1 MALWSSLTGG
11 VVGVG
16 VGEALGTALEP
27 ALEPER
33 QSAWM
38 KHTPRVFDV
47 DVLAEMVAMGLVAES
62 DAVDEANRTG
72 FSEDRL
78 KRAIQWRL
86 RAASVEQALT
96 LWRRSAY
103 DGTDAAAM
111 STLVDHSLAKAGIEL
126 QYHAPIRNLKNAL
139 LSPAEIAMAIQQ
151 GHLPNDG
158 ILPVIAPGI
167 PYPPGY
173 VQPPSPDGAAA
184 SSVPLT
190 QIDLPTIDAVA
201 GAGLSTE
208 QLQVLANLAGLPP
221 GPHDLLAMWNR
232 SEIDEDAV
240 DAGIREGHMKT
251 KWGHAFKRM
260 RWSVLTAPE
269 YAELHLRD
277 WIDQPTRD
285 EGGALTGHTPEQMD
299 LLYKNR
305 GRTATPRQMALAIV
319 RQVEAPDYPGDPANG
334 RLTDETDFDRAV
346 SRSNIRTEYRR
357 TLWGTRF
364 TYPSLFQLNR
374 LVAAGAVTGDTAASW
389 AEKNLEAPEVVAA
402 LKAYWDSLTPGTS
415 ADPHLARADSQTWTA
430 LHKAY
435 IGGVVNPAKLAE
447 GFNLLGV
454 AAPAQTEIT
463 ARWDYEA
470 SLERKRLTP
479 AQIKKALA
487 EGVVNDATGVAWTRD
502 EVLAY
507 LIELGYSASDAD
519 TFLNI

>member
-38 KHTPRVFDV
+38 KHTPRVFDL
-47 DVLAEMVAMGLVAES
+47 DVLAEMVAMGLVSEPN
-62 DAVDEANRTG
+62 AVDEASRTG

-96 LWRRSAY
+96 LWRRAAY
-103 DGTDAAAM
+103 DGTDASAM
-111 STLVDHSLAKAGIEL
+111 SGLVDHSLAKAGIEL
-126 QYHAPIRNLKNAL
+126 QYHGPIRNLKNAL

-151 GHLPNDG
+151 GHLPNNG

-167 PYPPGY
+167 PYPAGY
-173 VQPPSPDGAAA
+173 VQPPSPDGAPE

-190 QIDLPTIDAVA
+190 QIDLPTIDQAA
-201 GAGLSTE
+201 GSGTSLE

-277 WIDQPTRD
+277 WIDSQTMN

-299 LLYKNR
+299 LMYKNR
-305 GRTATPRQMALAIV
+305 GRTATPRQMALAVV
-319 RQVEAPDYPGDPANG
+319 RSVEAPNYPGDPANG
-334 RLTDETDFDRAV
+334 RLTDEGDFLKAV
-346 SRSNIRTEYRR
+346 SRSNIRTEYGPL
-357 TLWGTRF
+357 LWATRF
-364 TYPSLFQLNR
+364 SYPSLFQLNR
-374 LVAAGAVTGDTAASW
+374 LVAAQAITGDTAASW
-389 AEKNLEAPEVVAA
+389 AAKNLEAPEVVTA
-402 LKAYWDSLTPGTS
+402 LKSYWDSLSPGTVS
-415 ADPHLARADSQTWTA
+415 DPHIAKADSQTWTT
-430 LHKAY
+430 LHRAY
-435 IGGVVNPAKLAE
+435 VGGVVNPAKLAE

-454 AAPAQTEIT
+454 PQAAQQAIT

-487 EGVVNDATGVAWTRD
+487 EGVINDATGVAWTRD
-502 EVLAY
+502 EALAY
-507 LIELGYSASDAD
+507 LIELGYSAGDAD